1 MVGGGEGGWWGAGH
15 GEEGY
20 RYFDNNKVEQN
31 IVICQWPTDQ
41 LFAEAEDW
49 GK

>member
-1 MVGGGEGGWWGAGH
+1 MMKQLLDA
-15 GEEGY
+15 
-20 RYFDNNKVEQN
+20 VEQN
-31 IVICQWPTDQ
+31 ILICLWWSDQ